1 MTHRSRLFACAT
13 LVAALGFLAAPVAT
27 SADVPKD
34 AAKAATAADV
44 AALQKK
50 LEELGATPK
59 PGIARTA
66 RALSLTLFVYGDD
79 ATKAQAAKVYA
90 GIKMKEKDFKA
101 GIDAGKALGS
111 PPAGGKFDPKSVEG
125 TYELHEVMQP
135 FTLTRSGGLN
145 IEKDIRDSIKAGK
158 IDAKDAVLIGAR
170 SAALADYTIKLPT
183 DKAMT
188 NANMK
193 AKWERWAKDMGTAG
207 KELCETAG
215 KNDAK
220 AMLTALKKL
229 DASCSNCH
237 NDFRNE

>member
-1 MTHRSRLFACAT
+1 MTLRSRLFTCAT
-13 LVAALGFLAAPVAT
+13 LVAALGFLSAPVAT
-27 SADVPKD
+27 SADVPPE
-34 AAKAATAADV
+34 AAKTATAADV

-79 ATKAQAAKVYA
+79 ATKAAAAKVYA
-90 GIKMKEKDFKA
+90 GIKMKEKDYKA
-101 GIDAGKALGS
+101 GIEAGKGLTS
-111 PPAGGKFDPKSVEG
+111 PKGGKFDPKAVEG
-125 TYELHEVMQP
+125 TYELHEIMQP
-135 FTLTRSGGLN
+135 FALARSGGLN
-145 IEKDIRDSIKAGK
+145 IEKDLRDAIKAGK
-158 IDAKDAVLIGAR
+158 IDSKDAIVMGAR
-170 SAALADYTIKLPT
+170 SAALADYTAKLPT

-188 NANMK
+188 NAGMK

-207 KELCETAG
+207 KELCETAA

-220 AMLTALKKL
+220 AVLAAMKKL